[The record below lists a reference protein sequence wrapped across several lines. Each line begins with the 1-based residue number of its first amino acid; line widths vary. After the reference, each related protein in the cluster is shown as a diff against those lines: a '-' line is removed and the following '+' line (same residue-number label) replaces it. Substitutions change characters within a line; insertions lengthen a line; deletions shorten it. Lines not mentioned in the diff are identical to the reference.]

1 MSKRH
6 KHRQV
11 VLPPTIE
18 TRAHA
23 HSERHRVNSEL
34 HLVANLVSHGVEP
47 DDVIEPGPAWKPLHH
62 HDAEIGIEQSRKQ
75 DIKHSAEQQIRC
87 YQESWQ
93 MSKNRYVTL
102 AITENG
108 HCEICL

>member
-23 HSERHRVNSEL
+23 HNERHRVNSEL
-34 HLVANLVSHGVEP
+34 HLVTNMVSHGVEP

-62 HDAEIGIEQSRKQ
+62 HDPIIAIEKSRSQRLRHWKT
-75 DIKHSAEQQIRC
+75 K
-87 YQESWQ
+87 SW
-93 MSKNRYVTL
+93 KRRKALRRERALRDGYRVP
-102 AITENG
+102 
-108 HCEICL
+108 